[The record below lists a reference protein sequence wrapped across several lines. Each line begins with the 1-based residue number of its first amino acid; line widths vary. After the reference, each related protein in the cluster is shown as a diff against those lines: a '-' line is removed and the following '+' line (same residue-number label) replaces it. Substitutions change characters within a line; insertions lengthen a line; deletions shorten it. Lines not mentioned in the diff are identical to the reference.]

1 MLLKHPTIYKAA
13 LPTRERCI
21 QFKMSIVLRL
31 RNADLTLLF
40 CLDLILT
47 PLRTLPPLLLKWCFF
62 FFPSIPLVLLSLES
76 EINVIFTF
84 QCYFQTILLLFTSL
98 KYPSLR
104 FWLLL
109 LVFLAVSHGGMWDPS
124 SLIREWYPGP
134 HQWKHKSP
142 NHWTVREFPKISR
155 FWISCYIQLQV
166 AGPLATIPQHLT
178 FSSS

>member
-1 MLLKHPTIYKAA
+1 MYPIQNVNSAETEKCWPNFTFLLGFNPDSFENTASSA
-13 LPTRERCI
+13 S
-21 QFKMSIVLRL
+21 QVVL
-31 RNADLTLLF
+31 
-40 CLDLILT
+40 
-47 PLRTLPPLLLKWCFF
+47 F

-155 FWISCYIQLQV
+155 FWTSCYIQLQV